1 MLGVEG
7 GGGGGG
13 GGGGSTQR
21 SASCDSWMDM
31 SSLIEI
37 DQALLL
43 SSSPDIATDII
54 LGKRD
59 PASVL
64 PRPVTASPA
73 PAPPSDPQD
82 PQEPQSTSVSLS
94 FPSVSDGA
102 EELLESEEGAGSLPS
117 EVESSD
123 NVDDTP
129 RSKGRTGAGQRGY
142 RGGVFEAPQRDSGRS
157 SSHSDYLD
165 DYLEQL
171 TRRCSSGLLG
181 LEATAALRPAPPQQM
196 HSSLPNPV
204 PAPLPAP
211 SAPPE
216 PRHGQEEHRSASVA
230 SERREKRGGTGRAR
244 RWSAG
249 QPLDP
254 SRSVGSKVPGHPAG
268 PDDPADLT
276 PASPAPSTPPPPSP
290 PSSSS
295 SSSSFPSHQ
304 EYLDSYLGHLT
315 DDAWLQFPSRL
326 SSRRLIYLSS
336 SDYFASVRKLSTSP
350 SSSSASCP
358 STSHNGTGSGQDGAQ
373 STDAPS
379 HTPVLPRDAPVEP
392 QSAPVTP
399 SDKAKISSD
408 EGIELMSSP
417 VTPRSPTGKSEV
429 PQSPPVPQDEPEG
442 VPVPQF
448 IVGGPVGRGTA
459 GADEGA
465 ESSSED
471 SSETEP
477 STIVYNDDFIGE
489 VRPAA
494 PAQTAPPDAP
504 RVLEE
509 PPHTSHARN

>member
-254 SRSVGSKVPGHPAG
+254 SRSVGSK
-268 PDDPADLT
+268 
-276 PASPAPSTPPPPSP
+276 
-290 PSSSS
+290 
-295 SSSSFPSHQ
+295 
-304 EYLDSYLGHLT
+304 YLDSYLGHLT